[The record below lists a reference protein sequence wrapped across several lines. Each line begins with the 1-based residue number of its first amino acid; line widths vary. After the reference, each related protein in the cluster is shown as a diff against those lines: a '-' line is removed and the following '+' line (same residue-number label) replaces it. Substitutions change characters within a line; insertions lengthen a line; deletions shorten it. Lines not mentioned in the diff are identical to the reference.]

1 MEFNATFFVSALSFI
16 IFTFIMNAIFYKPL
30 TKIIDERENYINRA
44 VNDAQNSEEIAN
56 KLLKDKEE
64 TLVKIA
70 EETRKIISSSTAE
83 ANAKGNDL
91 TEEAK
96 RQAEKSVEAAKE
108 NLNSETKQTQN
119 ELKVHVKELAEN
131 IASKVLKEETHIE
144 NVSNELIDRILV

>member
-44 VNDAQNSEEIAN
+44 VNDAQNSEELAN
-56 KLLKDKEE
+56 KLLKDKEA
-64 TLVKIA
+64 TLVKTA

-83 ANAKGNDL
+83 ANAKGNEL
-91 TEEAK
+91 TGEAK

-108 NLNSETKQTQN
+108 NLYRETEHAQN
-119 ELKVHVKELAEN
+119 ELKVRVKELAEN

-144 NVSNELIDRILV
+144 NVNNELIDRILV